1 MSGPR
6 GKRNAAK
13 HGLYTKRLSAEERD
27 LIEALPVESVTGEIG
42 MQRAL
47 IARLLGILG
56 HNGLGPGDEESL
68 PDDTR
73 NTLKLLKA
81 MMNELRLYVR
91 MHTEEQRRLND
102 PTKEFEQGKNL
113 ARRRRNVFTYLQA
126 EDDEDEEENQGPDEG

>member
-1 MSGPR
+1 MLMKGPR

-13 HGLYTKRLSAEERD
+13 HGLYAKRLSAEERAF
-27 LIEALPVESVTGEIG
+27 IEALPVESVTGEIA

-56 HNGLGPGDEESL
+56 ENGLGPDDDEDL
-68 PDDTR
+68 PDGTR
-73 NTLKLLKA
+73 HTLKLLKGL
-81 MMNELRLYVR
+81 MSELRYYVR

-126 EDDEDEEENQGPDEG
+126 EDDEEEDQGPDAG